1 MCRKYPALAAWAEP
15 GALLA
20 FLRGPGDGER
30 KNRILR
36 SLVAIAQAGDT
47 PHQAAQVTLLLA
59 LWPGLDAI
67 FRRQISR
74 FRRDPAALAS
84 DLLAHVSEGVL
95 SLRPD
100 RVQWVAATLLRN
112 AERDLGRAEIA
123 MRKRQVMTCELTDE
137 AILPPVGRGR
147 RRGAMSIDDHAGQ
160 NDLRQLLACLTP
172 EEAAMVIAVAVIGET
187 QREAAVRFGIS
198 HDAARKRYQ
207 RAMGR
212 LRAEMGVRG
221 R

>member
-1 MCRKYPALAAWAEP
+1 MCRKCPALAAWAEP

-20 FLRGPGDGER
+20 FLHGPGDGER

-36 SLVAIAQAGDT
+36 DLVAIAQAGDT

-74 FRRDPAALAS
+74 FRRDPSALAS

-123 MRKRQVMTCELTDE
+123 MRKRRGMTCELTDA
-137 AILPPVGRGR
+137 AILPPVGSGR
-147 RRGAMSIDDHAGQ
+147 RRGAMPIDDATGQ
-160 NDLRQLLACLTP
+160 HDLRQLLAGLTP
-172 EEAAMVIAVAVIGET
+172 EEAAMVIAVVILGET
-187 QREAAVRFGIS
+187 QREAALRFGIS

-207 RAMGR
+207 RAMER
-212 LRAEMGVRG
+212 LRTELNG
-221 R
+221 RNG